1 MSKTRLNR
9 EHPGP
14 EAWQV
19 WLAYVHFE
27 GHDGGK
33 ERPVL
38 VIEVNGSTCAIAEIT
53 SKPPVFESDLQVTDL
68 HSAGL
73 GRASV
78 IKAGNVKKISRPYL
92 SSFLGTLSDLDRD
105 AMKELIGNLSTAGK
119 TGSH

>member
-1 MSKTRLNR
+1 MSKIRPNR
-9 EHPGP
+9 EHSDP

-27 GHDGGK
+27 GNDGGK

-38 VIEVNGSTCAIAEIT
+38 VIETNGSSCTIAEIT
-53 SKPPVFESDLQVTDL
+53 SKPPVSESDIQVTDL

-78 IKAGNVKKISRPYL
+78 IRAGNIRRISRPYL
-92 SSFLGTLSDLDRD
+92 SSFMGTLSNCDRD
-105 AMKELIGNLSTAGK
+105 ATKELIGNFSITGK
-119 TGSH
+119 INSH